1 MLFQKALN
9 SLAYISLVGSL
20 VHENRFFEVTS
31 LNWWVPRG
39 YFKMPVLASRKTT
52 TKALKTAKNLVQ
64 TY

>member
-1 MLFQKALN
+1 MGA
-9 SLAYISLVGSL
+9 S
-20 VHENRFFEVTS
+20 
-31 LNWWVPRG
+31 